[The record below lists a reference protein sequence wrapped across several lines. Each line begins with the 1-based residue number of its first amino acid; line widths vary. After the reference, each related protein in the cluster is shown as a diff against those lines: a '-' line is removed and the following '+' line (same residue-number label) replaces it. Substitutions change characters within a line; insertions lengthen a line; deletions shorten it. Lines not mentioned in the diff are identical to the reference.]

1 MYFFFFNGH
10 VLHVSLKHG
19 ISANPANELDFEAL
33 EAFLCTVLKTSGR
46 KVFPSCSRSKGRF
59 LIRTTANFL
68 HDRKKAPGGG
78 GGGKF
83 EKFINHA

>member
-1 MYFFFFNGH
+1 MYFFFYFFNGH
-10 VLHVSLKHG
+10 VLHVSFKHG
-19 ISANPANELDFEAL
+19 ISANPANELDF

-46 KVFPSCSRSKGRF
+46 KVFPYHSRSKGRF

-78 GGGKF
+78 GKF